1 MVERCMK
8 RAETSGRADDNEET
22 IKKRIQQFVDQSMAV
37 VDYYSRF
44 GKVRRIDATG
54 SISEVYAQSKD
65 AVLPQ
70 TELILGIKGSGKTTV
85 AKDLCERTNAAY
97 LNFLDFAA
105 REDMQDI
112 DEEELVG
119 KLIQALAEE
128 PKPRVVMENFPQNLF

>member
-37 VDYYSRF
+37 VEYYERF

-70 TELILGIKGSGKTTV
+70 TELILGTKGSGKTTV
-85 AKDLCERTNAAY
+85 A
-97 LNFLDFAA
+97 
-105 REDMQDI
+105 
-112 DEEELVG
+112 
-119 KLIQALAEE
+119 
-128 PKPRVVMENFPQNLF
+128 

>member
-1 MVERCMK
+1 MK